1 MTFASLFGNRKP
13 IIAMVHL
20 LPLPG
25 SPGYSGDIEAIYAQ
39 AEWEAETLAQA
50 GVDAFI
56 VENLNDEPYLIGE
69 PPPEQLALLA
79 GLTRLVSRKA
89 NVPVGVNV
97 QFNAWQAELAIAH
110 TCGADFI
117 RVEVFVD
124 TVVMAQGLVHP
135 CSAQLTRYRRA
146 LGAQGVQLWAD
157 IQTKYTTNL
166 VSQPLAQSALEAKN
180 SGAEALIVT
189 GAATGQATPLEAV
202 AEVKQVVDLPV
213 LVGSGTTIKNVSQVL
228 HIADGAIVGSALKEG
243 GLASNRISRAA
254 TEAFMQAA
262 RINQNYGQKKEAS
275 A

>member
-1 MTFASLFGNRKP
+1 MSFATLFTNRKP
-13 IIAMVHL
+13 IIGMVHL

-25 SPGYSGDIEAIYAQ
+25 SPGYREDIDAIYEQ

-50 GVDAFI
+50 GIDGFI

-69 PPPEQLALLA
+69 SLPEQLALMA
-79 GLTRLVSRKA
+79 GITRLVSRKA

-110 TCGADFI
+110 TCGADFV

-135 CSAQLTRYRRA
+135 CSAQLTRYRRT

-157 IQTKYTTNL
+157 IQTKYTANL
-166 VSQPLAQSALEAKN
+166 VSQPLTQSAIDAKN
-180 SGAEALIVT
+180 SGADALIVT

-202 AEVKQVVDLPV
+202 AEAKQVVDLPV
-213 LVGSGTTIKNVSQVL
+213 LVGSGTNIDNVRQVL
-228 HIADGAIVGSALKEG
+228 ATADGAIVGSSLKEG
-243 GLASNRISRAA
+243 GSAENKISKTA
-254 TEAFMQAA
+254 TEAFMKTA
-262 RINQNYGQKKEAS
+262 RK
-275 A
+275 